1 MTEYAQGGPI
11 NPPPASI
18 GQGATYSQMAKE
30 VRMWAVDRAV
40 ELCDTDTTSTVI
52 LNVAKQF
59 YDYVMKGTS

>member
-11 NPPPASI
+11 NPPSASI

-30 VRMWAVDRAV
+30 VRMFAIDQAVKM
-40 ELCDTDTTSTVI
+40 CGTDTNSTMV

-59 YDYVMKGTS
+59 YDYVMKG